1 MHGDRMMQIKI
12 YLRGSLMKS
21 ITIEQ
26 FIKRDN
32 NNLDLIRIMCA
43 YFVIYAHAFALSP
56 ADGNND
62 ILYKMT
68 LLGYVSFG
76 GVAVKTFFLISGL
89 LVTNSLLSNGNI
101 LNYISSRFFRVFPA
115 YAATIIITA
124 IIFGPWLSNFSLRD
138 YFSYDDVWSYIFKTL
153 RLDVQYNLPGVFVD
167 NTLSAVNGSLW
178 TIPME
183 IKSYFYLLLIYL
195 TSIIF
200 RSYKKTFIAII
211 SIAILIEPFTPLKGH
226 LIAKSED
233 PSIYL
238 LYPFFSAGC
247 LLAILKNRIT
257 TSMLFTLAIAAIIAF
272 FLSDS
277 DKAKTALFYVFAS
290 MSLLYASSLSLI
302 RRLKIKNDISYG
314 VYLWAF
320 PVQQTIA
327 SLFVASPY
335 VNILLS
341 VVISSVFAYFSF
353 KLIESPAMRLNKRML
368 QSNFFIQRQRS

>member
-1 MHGDRMMQIKI
+1 MN
-12 YLRGSLMKS
+12 SV
-21 ITIEQ
+21 TIEQ

-43 YFVIYAHAFALSP
+43 YFVIYAHAFVLSP
-56 ADGNND
+56 ADGSND

-89 LVTNSLLSNGNI
+89 LVTNSLLSSRKI
-101 LNYISSRFFRVFPA
+101 LDYISSRFFRVFPA
-115 YAATIIITA
+115 YAATIIVSA
-124 IIFGPWLSNFSLRD
+124 VIIGPWLSNFNIES
-138 YFSYDDVWSYIFKTL
+138 YFSSHDVWAYISKTL

-167 NTLSAVNGSLW
+167 NKLSAVNGSLW

-183 IKSYFYLLLIYL
+183 IKAYFYLLLIYL
-195 TSIIF
+195 ASIIF
-200 RSYKKTFIAII
+200 GPYKKAFIAII

-226 LIAKSED
+226 LVAKSED

-257 TSMLFTLAIAAIIAF
+257 TSMIFALAIVAIITF
-272 FLSDS
+272 FLSNS
-277 DKAKTALFYVFAS
+277 EKEKTTLFYVFSS
-290 MSLLYASSLSLI
+290 MSLLYISSLSLI

-314 VYLWAF
+314 IYLWAF

-335 VNILLS
+335 INILLS
-341 VVISSVFAYFSF
+341 VVISSVLAYFSF
-353 KLIESPAMRLNKRML
+353 KLIESPAMRFNKKML
-368 QSNFFIQRQRS
+368 QSNYFLQGQR

>member
-1 MHGDRMMQIKI
+1 
-12 YLRGSLMKS
+12 MKS

-277 DKAKTALFYVFAS
+277 DKAKTALFYIFAS

>member
-1 MHGDRMMQIKI
+1 
-12 YLRGSLMKS
+12 
-21 ITIEQ
+21 
-26 FIKRDN
+26 
-32 NNLDLIRIMCA
+32 
-43 YFVIYAHAFALSP
+43 LSP
-56 ADGNND
+56 ADGSND
-62 ILYKMT
+62 ILYKIT

-89 LVTNSLLSNGNI
+89 LVTNSLLSNGNV

-115 YAATIIITA
+115 YAVTVIISA
-124 IIFGPWLSNFSLRD
+124 VIIGPWLSNLNIES
-138 YFSYDDVWSYIFKTL
+138 YFSSHDVWGYIYKTL

-167 NTLSAVNGSLW
+167 NKLSAVNGSLW

-183 IKSYFYLLLIYL
+183 VKAYFYLLLIYL
-195 TSIIF
+195 TGIIF
-200 RSYKKTFIAII
+200 GPYRKVFIAII

-257 TSMLFTLAIAAIIAF
+257 TSMLFALAMTAIIAF

-277 DKAKTALFYVFAS
+277 DKAKTALFYIFAS

-302 RRLKIKNDISYG
+302 RRLIIKNDISYG

-341 VVISSVFAYFSF
+341 VVISSIFAYFSF
-353 KLIESPAMRLNKRML
+353 NLIESPAMRLNKRML
-368 QSNFFIQRQRS
+368 QSNFLIQRQRS